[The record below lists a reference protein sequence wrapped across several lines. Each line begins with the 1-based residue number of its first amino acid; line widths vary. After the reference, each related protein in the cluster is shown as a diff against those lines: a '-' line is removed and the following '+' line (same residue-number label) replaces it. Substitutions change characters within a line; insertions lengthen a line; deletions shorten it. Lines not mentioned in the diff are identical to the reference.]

1 MANYIEK
8 ICKLSGVVW
17 RKYNSFSKC
26 YCDECKKL
34 IPKKVYAPKKFN
46 TNLKLKSLNPIPKV
60 SKKRKA
66 EKPIYEALRIKIL
79 SDAKFKCFVDAC
91 KNVATTL
98 EHQKGRKG
106 YADEWARDNKISLYI
121 DERFLKP
128 CCYQHN
134 IEFENNPELS
144 KKYQLS
150 KIHGGK
156 KI

>member
-17 RKYNSFSKC
+17 KQYNSLQKC
-26 YCDECKKL
+26 TCDECKKL

-46 TNLKLKSLNPIPKV
+46 SNLKLKSLNPIPKV
-60 SKKRKA
+60 SKKRKIENA
-66 EKPIYEALRIKIL
+66 KYSVLRIEFLNKPENRI
-79 SDAKFKCFVDAC
+79 CFIDGCNKPSTTIEHRVGRWG
-91 KNVATTL
+91 KNYLDTTTWAGCCL
-98 EHQKGRKG
+98 EHNL
-106 YADEWARDNKISLYI
+106 EL
-121 DERFLKP
+121 
-128 CCYQHN
+128 
-134 IEFENNPELS
+134 ENNSELS

>member
-17 RKYNSFSKC
+17 RQYNSFSKC

-46 TNLKLKSLNPIPKV
+46 SNLKLKSLNPIPKV
-60 SKKRKA
+60 SKKRQIENAK
-66 EKPIYEALRIKIL
+66 YSVLRIEFLNKPENRI
-79 SDAKFKCFVDAC
+79 CFIDGC
-91 KNVATTL
+91 NKPSTTIEHRAGRGINFLNTETWAGCCL
-98 EHQKGRKG
+98 EHNL
-106 YADEWARDNKISLYI
+106 EL
-121 DERFLKP
+121 
-128 CCYQHN
+128 
-134 IEFENNPELS
+134 ENNSELS